1 MTVRAGHPFQDQ
13 GMEKSV
19 TWAPSVSLSVSL
31 SLLSCWDSMEWA
43 ESKALIPTIFRKL
56 KPNKNFEKELV
67 NRLCSASAVWR

>member
-1 MTVRAGHPFQDQ
+1 MTVRAGLPFHDQ

-19 TWAPSVSLSVSL
+19 TWAPSLFLSVSL
-31 SLLSCWDSMEWA
+31 SLLSCRDSMEWA